1 MVGAMRRLA
10 ALAVPIM
17 LLAVGHPVLAH
28 PTRSFDACA
37 AHQRQGGSCDDTA
50 SYTFGDR
57 VFLRAR
63 VQPAHES
70 HDAFVTFLRPGAA
83 EWRRGV
89 SVHISETGRM
99 RWSFFS
105 EKEDAD
111 QTEPWRFRFRIPG
124 HGASD
129 ALNVFILF
137 GE

>member
-1 MVGAMRRLA
+1 MRRLA
-10 ALAVPIM
+10 TWM
-17 LLAVGHPVLAH
+17 LPLLVVLLSEPALAH

-37 AHQRQGGSCDDTA
+37 AYRRHGGICGDTA
-50 SYTFGDR
+50 TYTFGDR

-63 VQPAHES
+63 VEPVHES
-70 HDAFVTFLRPGAA
+70 HDAFVTFLRPGAD

-89 SVHISETGRM
+89 SVNITETGRM
-99 RWSFFS
+99 RWSFRS
-105 EKEDAD
+105 EKQDAD

-129 ALNVFILF
+129 ALTVFILF